1 MSNKKKLLKKKV
13 NENGF
18 YYSVAINSVA
28 PPEQY
33 ASKVPQGASY
43 FEGIVCDGEF
53 SRNGYMIRPK
63 ALMNAFAEYMRNPII
78 LLQHDP
84 DQPIG
89 LCLDAKLVSPD
100 GKGGVWVCGY
110 VYDDLTE
117 NRFERGLLRALST
130 GHFTDAVEFE
140 NSRTGQILTQD
151 EYRNLPYE
159 ERENEEWMLA
169 VTKLDWAEFSV
180 VTIGSNKKALITRK
194 NAIDAFMQFGKL
206 SQLSINS
213 LLDMK
218 VQTNEAEEVKAP
230 EVQEEVKEPAKVEQE
245 EAEKVAPEK
254 EGETPEAEAKAEEA
268 KAEEEAPKPNK
279 VLVKPEDRAK
289 MLAASKELNKL
300 LESTTTEE
308 EVAKEVAIKVA
319 VNFPTE
325 MSDLLVNIAKHITA
339 QDKEI
344 NSLKALVD
352 KIPNTKVLTNQLKLQ
367 DNEAPKREDGLGI
380 KALLKNMVR
389 N

>member
-1 MSNKKKLLKKKV
+1 MNKKKKLLKKKV

-18 YYSVAINSVA
+18 YYSVEINSVA

-33 ASKVPQGASY
+33 ASRVPQGASY

-53 SRNGYMIRPK
+53 SRNGYLIRPK

-78 LLQHDP
+78 LLQHQP
-84 DQPIG
+84 DEPIG
-89 LCLDAKLVSPD
+89 LCLDAKLVNPD

-110 VYDDLTE
+110 VYDDLTD

-130 GHFTDAVEFE
+130 GHFTIDVEFE

-169 VTKLDWAEFSV
+169 ITKLDWAEFSV

-230 EVQEEVKEPAKVEQE
+230 EVQEEVKEPATVEQE
-245 EAEKVAPEK
+245 VVATEK

-268 KAEEEAPKPNK
+268 KADEEAPAQNK
-279 VLVKPEDRAK
+279 VLITAEDRAK
-289 MLAASKELNKL
+289 MQAASLELNKL
-300 LESTTTEE
+300 LASTTTQE
-308 EVAKEVAIKVA
+308 EVAKEVSVKVSL
-319 VNFPTE
+319 NFPSE
-325 MSDLLVNIAKHITA
+325 MSDLLVNVAQHIAR

-344 NSLKALVD
+344 NNLKALVD
-352 KIPNTKVLTNQLKLQ
+352 KIPNQKVLTNQLNLQ
-367 DNEAPKREDGLGI
+367 GEEPKKQEDGLGI